1 MDIEKQVSPLFESF
15 IQDLSKTYPEIK
27 NCLYRNYEEC
37 LLTETPLSEMPKLQ
51 SFLDLVHEN
60 GKKIS
65 TKDES
70 FFEIDNILEEI
81 SFQNLWS
88 KNISD
93 KTRSTIWKYFQTF
106 SILTIN
112 LKSSQDLKD
121 ALSSLRESDNSEEV
135 SITNKEVASD
145 LRKLKKL
152 ASGVQEEIPD
162 EAGEVDLEGM
172 LGGMMDSNI
181 GQIAKEV
188 AETMD
193 VEAMFGD
200 VSENTNPMEIMSQMM
215 NPEKMGGIFQNI
227 NQVMNK
233 KMENGEF
240 NKEDLKKEA
249 EGMYGSMAQNPMFSG
264 LMGQMQDHGPAGG
277 PEPSAQGPQVEEV
290 QEGVLTKEDKRQLL
304 KDKIKEK
311 KKDRMG
317 Q

>member
-1 MDIEKQVSPLFESF
+1 MDIENQVSPLFESF

-37 LLTETPLSEMPKLQ
+37 LLTETPLSNMPKLQ
-51 SFLDLVHEN
+51 AFLDLVHEN

-106 SILTIN
+106 SILAIN

-121 ALSSLRESDNSEEV
+121 ALSSLQESENSDDV
-135 SITNKEVASD
+135 SITNKEVASE

-152 ASGVQEEIPD
+152 ASGVQEEIP
-162 EAGEVDLEGM
+162 EGAGEADLEGM

-193 VEAMFGD
+193 VEAMFGN
-200 VSENTNPMEIMSQMM
+200 VSEGTNPMDIMSQMM
-215 NPEKMGGIFQNI
+215 NPDKMSGIFQNI
-227 NQVMNK
+227 NQVMNQ
-233 KMENGEF
+233 KMESGEF

-264 LMGQMQDHGPAGG
+264 LMGQMQGPH
-277 PEPSAQGPQVEEV
+277 GPQVPEV
-290 QEGVLTKEDKRQLL
+290 SEVELTKEEKRQLL

-311 KKDRMG
+311 EKERKG